1 MLPRNWGFAKA
12 PTEGNAETDRVLKE
26 VQKVFIY

>member
-12 PTEGNAETDRVLKE
+12 PTVGNAETNRVLKE
-26 VQKVFIY
+26 AQKVFI